1 MKFEQKMVFDFPPEV
16 TQKYMTDEK
25 ALKDLADKHPD
36 LVEIKVVKDTM
47 KGDIRNL
54 EMQYTVAAN
63 MPGPLKKVMG
73 GAATQSL
80 TMKLAIDTKNA
91 SGTMEM
97 IPGQMPDKIK
107 VSGKVTSSKEGDKW
121 VQRVNGDAS
130 VKIFG
135 IGKMAEKFLVETL
148 QASSAHENRI
158 RNEYMH
164 SLGDKV

>member
-16 TQKYMTDEK
+16 TEKYMTDEK

-36 LVEIKVVKDTM
+36 LVDIKIVKDT
-47 KGDIRNL
+47 KDGDIRNL
-54 EMQYTVAAN
+54 EMLYTVAAN

-73 GAATQSL
+73 GAATQSM
-80 TMKLAIDTKNA
+80 TMKLSVNSKDS

-97 IPGQMPDKIK
+97 IPGQMADKIK
-107 VSGKVTSSKEGDKW
+107 VTGKVITSKEGDKW

-135 IGKMAEKFLVETL
+135 IGKMAEKFLVEQL
-148 QASSAHENRI
+148 QTSTAHENRI

-164 SLGDKV
+164 RMEKS